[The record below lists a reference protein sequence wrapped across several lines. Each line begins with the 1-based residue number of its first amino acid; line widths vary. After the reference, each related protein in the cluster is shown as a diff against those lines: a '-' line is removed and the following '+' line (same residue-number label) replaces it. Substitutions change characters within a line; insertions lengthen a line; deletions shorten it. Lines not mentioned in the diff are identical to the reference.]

1 MLRFIVMSC
10 GYVEN
15 ATTSVLIYQCE
26 FFGNPGY
33 TSYKEAITDLALDM
47 YGKFHD
53 DYLSTYENRYSKD
66 VKRCCCATLIAN
78 KEAKFCSECGSQIVD
93 KEFHYD
99 QFMEYVSS
107 LHSSTCDSYGE
118 AEWTNGGELHWWPW
132 GTDRFIGAPKED
144 VIYIAENAEVIL
156 LSALLDAKPELRN
169 EKYELAFSDRNWDWD
184 HFKNEKPPSY
194 R

>member
-10 GYVEN
+10 GYVED
-15 ATTSVLIYQCE
+15 ASTSVLIYQCE

-47 YGKFHD
+47 YGKFYD
-53 DYLSTYENRYSKD
+53 DYLSVYENRYGND
-66 VKRCCCATLIAN
+66 VKECCRQALIAN
-78 KEAKFCSECGSQIVD
+78 KTAKFCSGCGRQILN
-93 KEFHYD
+93 KEFHYH
-99 QFMEYVSS
+99 QFMEYVFN

-118 AEWTNGGELHWWPW
+118 AEWAAGKDLHWWPW

-156 LSALLDAKPELRN
+156 LAALLDAKPELQSEIYQLPFGSR
-169 EKYELAFSDRNWDWD
+169 DWD
-184 HFKNEKPPSY
+184 FFKNENPPNY